1 MPIHHKNLQKLA
13 VEMFKKY
20 TGVAHQIINEVF
32 LRNYALN
39 YNLRR
44 HPKFA
49 SRAINTVHYGSES
62 LSFLGPKI
70 WEILL
75 LDLKTFDSLDLFK
88 LRIKNWWPQECP
100 RRLCKKYIHQVGF
113 TQTPQWLGLL
123 TLSSLILQ
131 SVKRTQTIRL
141 Q

>member
-1 MPIHHKNLQKLA
+1 
-13 VEMFKKY
+13 MFKKY

-44 HPKFA
+44 HPEFA
-49 SRAINTVHYGSES
+49 SRAINAVHYGSES

-88 LRIKNWWPQECP
+88 LRIKNW
-100 RRLCKKYIHQVGF
+100 
-113 TQTPQWLGLL
+113 
-123 TLSSLILQ
+123 
-131 SVKRTQTIRL
+131 
-141 Q
+141 